1 MSLSIK
7 GTDLSDINESI
18 DLTAQTKEAIKN
30 HLDQVDALLTQE
42 NLHPVILADG
52 ESLKPAVDPK
62 DPGDEGQQDE
72 KDDHGEKDDEEHEN
86 ENEND

>member
-7 GTDLSDINESI
+7 GTDPSDINESI
-18 DLTAQTKEAIKN
+18 DLATQTKEAIKN

-42 NLHPVILADG
+42 NLQPVILADG

-62 DPGDEGQQDE
+62 NPGNEGKQDE
-72 KDDHGEKDDEEHEN
+72 KDNKGKKDDEEREN
-86 ENEND
+86 ENA

>member
-7 GTDLSDINESI
+7 GTDPSDINESI

-42 NLHPVILADG
+42 NLQPVILADG
-52 ESLKPAVDPK
+52 ESLKPAVEK
-62 DPGDEGQQDE
+62 NPGNEGKQDE
-72 KDDHGEKDDEEHEN
+72 KDKKDKKDDEEDK
-86 ENEND
+86 NEND